1 MHYKAG
7 MKGLG
12 LGAGNELQ
20 NVYLY
25 YVHQGHSLKE
35 LTTPGAHRVL
45 ISPSKTTSI
54 QSFTELLLHRFGSGV
69 GPIHLSS
76 VSCVGFERSLFDCSL
91 TLGDGEGTCSHGM
104 DVGIECSKSL
114 RREGGQRSN
123 YDRIEK
129 VI

>member
-1 MHYKAG
+1 M
-7 MKGLG
+7 
-12 LGAGNELQ
+12 
-20 NVYLY
+20 YLY

-45 ISPSKTTSI
+45 KSPSKTT
-54 QSFTELLLHRFGSGV
+54 SFTELLLHRYGSGV

-76 VSCVGFERSLFDCSL
+76 VSCVGFERSLFDCPL

-114 RREGGQRSN
+114 RREEGQRSN
-123 YDRIEK
+123 YDHIEK
-129 VI
+129 VIVSSWGSTTREHITS

>member
-1 MHYKAG
+1 
-7 MKGLG
+7 
-12 LGAGNELQ
+12 
-20 NVYLY
+20 VYLY

-35 LTTPGAHRVL
+35 LTTHGARKIL

-54 QSFTELLLHRFGSGV
+54 QSFTELLLRRFGSGV

-76 VSCVGFERSLFDCSL
+76 VSCVGFEQSLFDCPL

-114 RREGGQRSN
+114 RREEGQRSN
-123 YDRIEK
+123 YDHIEK
-129 VI
+129 VIVSSWGSTTREHITS